1 MIYIYAVDWTRGKG
15 RKWVLLLVVST
26 RIIFADFSAFWMS
39 DETLLHLAFDKLV
52 KHQLKKLYKLQEIV
66 HIHAHV
72 FPVQALRGVRYG
84 DTPYSNYIVNDNH

>member
-15 RKWVLLLVVST
+15 RKWVLLLVVSR
-26 RIIFADFSAFWMS
+26 RIIFVDFSAFWMS

-52 KHQLKKLYKLQEIV
+52 KHQLKKLYELQEIV

-72 FPVQALRGVRYG
+72 SPTVCTSPLEAYG
-84 DTPYSNYIVNDNH
+84 METLHIVTIL